1 MRRERWDLEGE
12 ELVAGRHYPRGWQ
25 EFEAWFPDDAA
36 ARRYLAE
43 MRWFYGVEC
52 PRCRTEIAG
61 STSKGWWCP
70 SCRQWFTLTSGTLFS
85 HTRIGLRDWLHAV
98 WLLTN
103 EKNGVSAMSVSRGI
117 GVNYETA
124 WAMLHKLRHTFNQS
138 GRDQLT
144 TLVEIDETYAGGLS
158 QGFGHRGRSTANKAV
173 VIIACEVRKGGRIG
187 RVRIGLLP
195 DAKKASITPWV
206 QQHIAPKT
214 AVHTDGWS
222 GYNDLVGLG
231 YRHKVTVVNGSG
243 TLAHIVFPRVHTV
256 ASLLKR
262 WLLGTHQGGQQE
274 RYLDRY
280 IDEFVFRFNR
290 RNAQS
295 RGLLF
300 YRVLEDAL
308 MADTHVIESALRR
321 PRDKQRPAA
330 MVATQEVERKQ
341 ADAAERE
348 LFDWFEE
355 PADADGP
362 PDPFVPVDEPV
373 A

>member
-1 MRRERWDLEGE
+1 MRRGRWDLEGDDF
-12 ELVAGRHYPRGWQ
+12 VAGRHYPRNWQ

-36 ARRYLAE
+36 ARRYLTE
-43 MRWFYGVEC
+43 MRWFEGVAC
-52 PRCRTEIAG
+52 PRCGTEVVG
-61 STSKGWWCP
+61 STSKGWWCS
-70 SCRQWFTLTSGTLFS
+70 SCRQWFTLTSGTVFS

-103 EKNGVSAMSVSRGI
+103 EKSGVSAMSVARGI

-124 WAMLHKLRHTFNQS
+124 WSMLHKLRHTFNQS
-138 GRDQLT
+138 GRDQLS

-158 QGFGHRGRSTANKAV
+158 QGFGHRGRSTANKAI
-173 VIIACEVRKGGRIG
+173 VIIACEVRTGGRIG
-187 RVRIGLLP
+187 RVRMGVLP
-195 DAKKASITPWV
+195 DARKASISPWI
-206 QQHIAPKT
+206 QQHLAPRT
-214 AVHTDGWS
+214 AVHTDGWA
-222 GYNDLVGLG
+222 GYSDLAGLG

-243 TLAHIVFPRVHTV
+243 TLAHVVFPRVHTT

-262 WLLGTHQGGQQE
+262 WLLGTHQGGQQQ

-290 RNAQS
+290 RNAHN

-308 MADTHVIESALRR
+308 MPETHVVQGALRR
-321 PRDKQRPAA
+321 PIGKRRPAA
-330 MVATQEVERKQ
+330 MTATAEAQRKQ
-341 ADAAERE
+341 AAAAERD
-348 LFDWFEE
+348 LHDWFEE
-355 PADADGP
+355 LDDGGP
-362 PDPFVPVDEPV
+362 PDPFGRADETV